1 MTNRASPQT
10 PLPRATQRIRSALVL
25 LSALLPATDV
35 LAQSVP
41 PQLTLDW
48 PAIAAKLVERIAPA
62 PGEKVLLLCHP
73 GKFEQLVPHLRYAV
87 QNSGAVDLGCLDVL
101 PDPLPSPWHAK
112 MLPAGLRP
120 SKDPFPRLLHTT

>member
-48 PAIAAKLVERIAPA
+48 PAIAAKRW
-62 PGEKVLLLCHP
+62 
-73 GKFEQLVPHLRYAV
+73 R
-87 QNSGAVDLGCLDVL
+87 
-101 PDPLPSPWHAK
+101 
-112 MLPAGLRP
+112 
-120 SKDPFPRLLHTT
+120 